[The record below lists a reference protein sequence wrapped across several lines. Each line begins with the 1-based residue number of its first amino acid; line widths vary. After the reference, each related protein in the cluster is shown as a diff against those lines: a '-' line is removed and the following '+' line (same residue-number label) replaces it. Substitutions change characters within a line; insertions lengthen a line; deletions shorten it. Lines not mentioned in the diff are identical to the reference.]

1 MTDRPTCP
9 DCLSLARVLAYTP
22 AGSASEPRLKAWLAE
37 HEPKTVASAS
47 GTSPQEADGPYRVE
61 QREGIC
67 HVVNES
73 GLICGGSWARRGLA
87 FDGCVALNAAFAAG
101 RAAERERCA
110 GIADKRAEKLLESMN
125 YYSGQGDHDAAENV
139 DETREEIKSIA
150 AAIRALD

>member
-101 RAAERERCA
+101 RAAERERCIEIMMHPNA
-110 GIADKRAEKLLESMN
+110 GLVPPDGGDPTPAEMLN
-125 YYSGQGDHDAAENV
+125 N
-139 DETREEIKSIA
+139 IA